1 MFSEVYLIKNF
12 WFKLVIGIV
21 KNVSCFERVIFK
33 FFDPSQI
40 FKADFEGG
48 SAKVE
53 HFPDLHSENS
63 LVPSQSGVSG
73 AMR

>member
-1 MFSEVYLIKNF
+1 MCHALKFL
-12 WFKLVIGIV
+12 
-21 KNVSCFERVIFK
+21 K

-63 LVPSQSGVSG
+63 FVPSQSGVSG